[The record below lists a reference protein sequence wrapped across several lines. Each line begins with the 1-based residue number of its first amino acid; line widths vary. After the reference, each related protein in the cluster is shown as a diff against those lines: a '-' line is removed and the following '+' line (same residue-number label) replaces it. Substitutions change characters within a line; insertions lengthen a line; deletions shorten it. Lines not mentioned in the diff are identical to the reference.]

1 MNQAEGA
8 TIIGPH
14 TKLRG
19 DLTGSE
25 NLLVEGEVEGTI
37 SIPGGRVTI
46 GEQGRVRARIFAQE
60 IIVSGRVQGDLLATD
75 AIHLRAT
82 AMVLGNVVSPRF
94 LVEQDALLRGHVE
107 PARATEPTGDSVTPS
122 AHAGGPQEFL
132 FDAEPADHTSL
143 PAGLAA
149 AARQVHETTAST
161 DGEAHPGHSE
171 DAATEPSHF

>member
-19 DLTGSE
+19 DLTGTE

-75 AIHLRAT
+75 AIQLRAT

-94 LVEQDALLRGHVE
+94 VVEQDALLRGHVE
-107 PARATEPTGDSVTPS
+107 PARATEPSGEPHTPAEHS
-122 AHAGGPQEFL
+122 GGPQEFL
-132 FDAEPADHTSL
+132 FDANPAEHNSF

-149 AARQVHETTAST
+149 AARYVHEATAST
-161 DGEAHPGHSE
+161 DGEGHPGYSG
-171 DAATEPSHF
+171 DAAADPSHS